1 MRDIHDEI
9 EELSLEIA
17 NQDSSLHSY
26 DIAEKLT
33 KLRSLDFDSYVSAIQ
48 KIPSTLF
55 ADILAEMPI
64 YIQEEISEYVST
76 KKLVNVTSNMDSDD
90 AATFI
95 QNLSEEHEDVVQII
109 LENLNV
115 EEKEVLEQ
123 LISYENNE
131 VGSYMQTELF
141 SANID
146 DNIGDSI
153 KKLKIL
159 KELGKVDNIW
169 HCHIVDAQSK
179 YLGSIGLEELIIVD
193 HHLKFR
199 DIDIEKFKTYS
210 INHTQEIKEAVEMF
224 SNYNLSSLPII
235 DNNLILIGRV
245 TSDDIY
251 DVMEENATE
260 QIYNMAGVS
269 EQKEQEESLYQIG
282 KSRAIWLSLNLI
294 TAISAS
300 IVIGFFDATIQS
312 LVALAILMPIVASMG
327 GNAGTQT
334 LTVTIRQMAL
344 GDIDSEDTKKTIY
357 KEVIISLANGLLF
370 AVIIGTISFL
380 WFKIPMLGVVIAISM
395 IINLLSAGFFGAL
408 IPLSLQKFGIDPAI
422 GSTVLLTTVTDIVGF
437 FSFLGLATVIL
448 L

>member
-344 GDIDSEDTKKTIY
+344 GDIDSEDAKKTIY

>member
-344 GDIDSEDTKKTIY
+344 GDIDSEDAKKTIY
-357 KEVIISLANGLLF
+357 KEVIISLVNGLLF

>member
-115 EEKEVLEQ
+115 EEKEVLQQ

-269 EQKEQEESLYQIG
+269 EQKEQEESLP
-282 KSRAIWLSLNLI
+282 SLS
-294 TAISAS
+294 
-300 IVIGFFDATIQS
+300 
-312 LVALAILMPIVASMG
+312 P
-327 GNAGTQT
+327 NA
-334 LTVTIRQMAL
+334 
-344 GDIDSEDTKKTIY
+344 
-357 KEVIISLANGLLF
+357 N
-370 AVIIGTISFL
+370 
-380 WFKIPMLGVVIAISM
+380 FKNPK
-395 IINLLSAGFFGAL
+395 
-408 IPLSLQKFGIDPAI
+408 P
-422 GSTVLLTTVTDIVGF
+422 
-437 FSFLGLATVIL
+437 
-448 L
+448 